1 MLISA
6 AAAATDPIYDIL
18 ELAHWF
24 LCSCFF
30 FAVAVRL
37 TYDSSAREEA
47 TMSFFFFF
55 FFFWFRCCDCFPGNL
70 SNSHSPRYSKSFVVF
85 LFSRLFFRVL
95 FFAWSLDNLFVSDEH
110 GGALACVRVPLWH
123 NAAAKA
129 IKFFF
134 SSNKNY
140 FDGFLLSLNL
150 RTRLTMSVWF
160 GHAHA

>member
-1 MLISA
+1 MWFFVVRFGSMHLWLCALLFFDLFMCLI
-6 AAAATDPIYDIL
+6 I
-18 ELAHWF
+18 
-24 LCSCFF
+24 
-30 FAVAVRL
+30 
-37 TYDSSAREEA
+37 
-47 TMSFFFFF
+47 FFFFF
-55 FFFWFRCCDCFPGNL
+55 FFFWFRCCDFFPGNL